1 MSPSHSTNPNPA
13 TNVRRGGGFT
23 LIELVVTMGILTG
36 FLVMLTQLVGSGMT
50 LFTSGEITQSLADR
64 TNLARRVI
72 TRELSALRGD
82 AAGRDRSV
90 AEDRLLVQELPIG
103 LPARPELR
111 ATRVQVLRAAVH
123 LSAEREEQLV
133 ESMLVANLAQN
144 EPDLNPVE
152 LQARLAELRAR
163 QPLRGI
169 GNLLLLPW
177 RQEGKDDALL
187 ELRAGWFLPGQ
198 RVQSARDEYVDP
210 FEVMVPGGPDLP
222 ALVVHAHT
230 TPILEDLLHVEFRFW
245 SQTTTSWRQTSGGPL
260 SIWDSTRG
268 GWLVDAA
275 FGGTFGFDRGPQ
287 SLREPT
293 DDIHPHAIL
302 VRCVVAQ
309 PAEYAPEGLLDAPI
323 AADEERLE
331 LVDGS
336 QFPGSETGG
345 WIKVDGEWMRYD
357 RLSGNVLH
365 GLSRGQRNTK
375 AIEHGAG
382 VRVHVGRDIEFVVP
396 VAHAKDDWN
405 G

>member
-1 MSPSHSTNPNPA
+1 MNHTA
-13 TNVRRGGGFT
+13 ARTGGFT
-23 LIELVVTMGILTG
+23 LIELVVVMGILTG
-36 FLVMLTQLVGSGMT
+36 FLMMLTQLVGSGMT
-50 LFTSGEITQSLADR
+50 LFTSGEISQSLADR
-64 TNLARRVI
+64 TNQARRVI
-72 TRELSALRGD
+72 TTELSALRGD
-82 AAGRDRSV
+82 AAGRDRTV

-103 LPARPELR
+103 LPARPEPR
-111 ATRVQVLRAAVH
+111 ATRVQVVRAAVH
-123 LSAEREEQLV
+123 LSPEREEQLV
-133 ESMLVANLAQN
+133 EAMLVARLAADQ
-144 EPDLNPVE
+144 PDLSPVD
-152 LQARLAELRAR
+152 LQARLTELRAR
-163 QPLRGI
+163 EPMRGI
-169 GNLLLLPW
+169 GNLLMLPW

-198 RVQSARDEYVDP
+198 QVPSGRDELVDP
-210 FEVMVPGGPDLP
+210 FEVFVPGGSELP
-222 ALVVHAHT
+222 ALVVHSIT
-230 TPILEDLLHVEFRFW
+230 TPILRDLLHVEFRFW
-245 SQTTTSWRQTSGGPL
+245 SQTTTTWRESASGGAL
-260 SIWDSTRG
+260 SVWDSTRG

-275 FGGTFGFDRGPQ
+275 AGGVFAFDRGPQ
-287 SLREPT
+287 SFRDPA

-323 AADEERLE
+323 GPDEERLE

-357 RLSGNVLH
+357 RLSGNVLY
-365 GLSRGQRNTK
+365 GLTRGQRNTK

-382 VRVHVGRDIEFVVP
+382 VRVHVGREIEFVVP